1 MRNIYD
7 TEEFREFL
15 ENADERTKKK
25 IDYVLLILRTQEIIN
40 TNIAKRLVNT
50 DLYELRIKV
59 DNEYR
64 IITYTIDHEN
74 INEAEN
80 ILLISAFMKK
90 STKDYNKEIEK
101 ALKILDQWTEEK

>member
-1 MRNIYD
+1 M
-7 TEEFREFL
+7 
-15 ENADERTKKK
+15 
-25 IDYVLLILRTQEIIN
+25 
-40 TNIAKRLVNT
+40 
-50 DLYELRIKV
+50 YELRIKV